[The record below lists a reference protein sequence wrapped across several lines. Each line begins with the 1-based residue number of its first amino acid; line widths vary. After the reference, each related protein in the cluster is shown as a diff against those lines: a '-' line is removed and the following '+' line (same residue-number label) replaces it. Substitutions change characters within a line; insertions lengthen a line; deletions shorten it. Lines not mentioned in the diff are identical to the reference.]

1 MKITIQFDDER
12 DAIDAI
18 NGSNWKAAM
27 WDLDQDLRGIVKHGY
42 IGNRE
47 ATEAEIDAADWCR
60 KKIREHIE
68 SYNIQFDL

>member
-47 ATEAEIDAADWCR
+47 ATEAEIDSADWCR

>member
-1 MKITIQFDDER
+1 MKITIEFDDER

-18 NGSNWKAAM
+18 NGGSWKAAM

-47 ATEAEIDAADWCR
+47 ATECEILAFDKCR
-60 KKIREHIE
+60 MMIRQAMEDNEI
-68 SYNIQFDL
+68 NFDI